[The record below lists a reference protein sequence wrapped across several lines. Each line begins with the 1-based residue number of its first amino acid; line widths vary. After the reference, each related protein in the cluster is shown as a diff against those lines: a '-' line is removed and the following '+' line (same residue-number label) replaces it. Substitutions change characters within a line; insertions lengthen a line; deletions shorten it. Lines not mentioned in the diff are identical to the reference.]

1 MGLRNFVKS
10 RSIRSNI
17 MVSFVI
23 LSILFIGG
31 TGGLSYL
38 LFKRAGDLTIT
49 DSINA
54 LEEQIKTNIGITA
67 KKNAEII
74 YQKLS
79 NAEAMVRYMAS
90 ELEYLFSDNNRYGD
104 RDVYYDYWFDN
115 TTGNPSLNP
124 PDTHWDSAYGVDLS
138 WNYASY
144 YYTGSTS
151 ANYQTLTSQQNFT
164 LETVANM
171 DFVFQT
177 IHNQAPEF
185 RWLYITLPFD
195 GVDLFINYPGS
206 ITGGTDLER
215 ILDPWAPST
224 DDWYIEVNT
233 GSFDDI
239 VFTQPYYD
247 PIDEVP
253 LITIGRNVRFA
264 NDSLIGVICGDISIE
279 TLVNKIINITILET
293 GYASLIT
300 SSGAVIAHPESI
312 PEGEDFPV
320 LEDIE
325 INYGSLTSALNA
337 TAIALITSGESGILK
352 YTRNGQERYL
362 AYEPVGIGD
371 YISLIILPVEE
382 ALAGIEPVENRM
394 NNAIKSNLNTIW
406 IIVGAS
412 FAIGI
417 TVGLILTAYITRP
430 FTHLIQVARSLSTRR
445 ARKDIME
452 GLMTQLDPKLL
463 ASEDE
468 LGELTRA
475 FKGMIDSVQM
485 AEREKNQ

>member
-1 MGLRNFVKS
+1 
-10 RSIRSNI
+10 

-49 DSINA
+49 DSVNA
-54 LEEQIKTNIGITA
+54 LEEQIKANIGITA

-74 YQKLS
+74 FQKLS
-79 NAEAMVRYMAS
+79 SAEAMVRYMAS
-90 ELEYLFSDNNRYGD
+90 ELEYVFSTNNRYGD
-104 RDVYYDYWFDN
+104 RDVFYDYWFDN

-124 PDTHWDSAYGVDLS
+124 DDTHWDSAYGVDLS
-138 WNYASY
+138 WDYASY
-144 YYTGSTS
+144 YFTGSTS
-151 ANYQTLTSQQNFT
+151 ANYQTLTSQQNYT
-164 LETVANM
+164 LETVASM
-171 DFVFQT
+171 DYAFQN

-185 RWLYITLPFD
+185 RWLYITMPFD

-206 ITGGTDLER
+206 SVAGSDTDR
-215 ILDPWAPST
+215 VIDPWSPST
-224 DDWYIEVNT
+224 DDWYSEVNT
-233 GSFDDI
+233 GSFNDI
-239 VFTQPYYD
+239 VFTAPYYD

-253 LITIGRNVRFA
+253 LITIGRNVRYTD
-264 NDSLIGVICGDISIE
+264 NSLIGVICGDISIE
-279 TLVNKIINITILET
+279 TLVNKIINVTILET

-300 SSGAVIAHPESI
+300 SSGSVVAHPESI

-320 LEDIE
+320 LEDVE
-325 INYGSLTSALNA
+325 INEATHTSALNA
-337 TAIALITSGESGILK
+337 TALALITSGGSGILK
-352 YTRNGQERYL
+352 YIRDGQERYL
-362 AYEPVGIGD
+362 AYEPVGKGD
-371 YISLIILPVEE
+371 YISLIILPVDE
-382 ALAGIEPVENRM
+382 ALQGIEPVENRM
-394 NNAIKSNLNTIW
+394 NSAIKSNLSTIW
-406 IIVGAS
+406 IIVGVS

-452 GLMTQLDPKLL
+452 GLMTKLDPELL

-475 FKGMIDSVQM
+475 FKGMIDSVQE